1 MVPSSVETSDFSLRQ
16 SLHWG
21 VVLETTNNNVDVK
34 VIELVSQWRKK
45 EGVQGSRVGL
55 TMRQVQYPVIT
66 SR

>member
-1 MVPSSVETSDFSLRQ
+1 MVPSSVETGDFSLQQ

-45 EGVQGSRVGL
+45 EGVQGSGVGL